1 MGEQKQMFY
10 VSSFLEVLIVAGE
23 HIVYSL
29 AAEIFEHCL
38 DWGLDTLDSAAVED
52 NNYQSQ
58 HLILQD
64 WIFLEKDLT
73 W

>member
-1 MGEQKQMFY
+1 MLNFVVRVSVIYVNVSRKCFCARKEKMFY

-38 DWGLDTLDSAAVED
+38 D
-52 NNYQSQ
+52 
-58 HLILQD
+58 
-64 WIFLEKDLT
+64 
-73 W
+73 